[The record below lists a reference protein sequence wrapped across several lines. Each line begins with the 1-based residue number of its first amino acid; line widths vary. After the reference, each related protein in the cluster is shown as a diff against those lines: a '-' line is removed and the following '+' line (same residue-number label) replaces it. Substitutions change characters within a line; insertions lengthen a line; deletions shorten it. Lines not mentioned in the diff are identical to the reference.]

1 MAWLVVPEGSVQLL
15 LFLAASCLYLRSQ
28 VTATDHFMSTGHLL
42 LINAQ
47 FEAYG
52 KWLCVNGTSK
62 MWRNLLIVWATDF
75 DLAFNMCDS
84 VV

>member
-1 MAWLVVPEGSVQLL
+1 MACSPRRVGAVATIFSCFLSVSSVPG
-15 LFLAASCLYLRSQ
+15 YGNYY
-28 VTATDHFMSTGHLL
+28 HFMSTGHLL